1 MSIKVEHANFT
12 SIEIVDASEDVLI
25 IEPMSAMD
33 TLCFR
38 LARTAPS
45 CHLSKDDIRELIP
58 LLQVWCD
65 NE

>member
-12 SIEIVDASEDVLI
+12 SITIQDASEDVLI
-25 IEPMSAMD
+25 IEPMVAMD
-33 TLCFR
+33 TLSFS
-38 LARTAPS
+38 LARTAAS

-65 NE
+65 SE